1 MQDSRS
7 NKWLGSGWKMHRTL
21 GEAQAYA
28 ESLRRFVEHE
38 HPSVHLFVV
47 PPFTALSIVCRIL
60 SGTQVQVGA
69 QNMHWADG
77 GAFTGEISPLMIRD
91 CGAEI
96 VELGHS
102 ERREYF
108 AETDY
113 SVNKKVLAAFRH
125 GLRPLICVGETLAEK
140 EFDVAEPSVQRQVKI
155 ALHGVPPDRV
165 PSVMIAYE
173 PVWAIGDTGSP
184 AEPGYANH
192 IHGIIRNTI
201 AESYCAQTSRTISI
215 LYGGSVNFGNAESFI
230 QQPEVDGLFVGR
242 TSWEVD
248 SFIELIE
255 LIQQSS

>member
-1 MQDSRS
+1 
-7 NKWLGSGWKMHRTL
+7 
-21 GEAQAYA
+21 
-28 ESLRRFVEHE
+28 
-38 HPSVHLFVV
+38 
-47 PPFTALSIVCRIL
+47 
-60 SGTQVQVGA
+60 
-69 QNMHWADG
+69 MHWADG
-77 GAFTGEISPLMIRD
+77 GAFTGEISPLMISD
-91 CGAEI
+91 CGAQL
-96 VELGHS
+96 VEPGHS

-173 PVWAIGDTGSP
+173 PVRAIGDTGSS

-192 IHGIIRNTI
+192 IHGIIRDAI
-201 AESYCAQTSRTISI
+201 AVTYGPQISRKIRI

-230 QQPEVDGLFVGR
+230 QQPEVDGLFLGR
-242 TSWEVD
+242 ASWEVD
-248 SFIELIE
+248 SFTELIK